1 MKKVLFFTQAV
12 MRQLQY
18 ITLFLFFVAD
28 VNAQSALSDYLTI
41 AEQNNPGL
49 KAKQE
54 EFEAAMQKIPQ
65 VSALADPELSVS
77 SFGQM
82 VETRVGQQ
90 MARLSLSQMFPWF
103 GTLKAQ
109 RHAAALSAQAI
120 YESYLDR
127 RNALNFNVRAAY
139 YSLYELDQS
148 IRLQEE
154 NLEILSTY
162 KTLATTRFQNGS
174 GKLTDA
180 LRVEIMINDLKTEI
194 NILTLKRK
202 PLQTAF
208 NNLLNRPADEAVI
221 VPTDVRQQQTM
232 TFSLDSML
240 TENPRLGELDR
251 KIAAAQAQELVALK
265 QGMPRLGLGFE
276 YIITARRPDMT
287 FEDNGRDAY
296 MPMLTVSLPVY
307 RKKYKAAVSEAKHMQ
322 QSFVERKT
330 ETENLLNTEYEMA
343 IFERNKSEQELNL
356 LDRQAAQT
364 QQVIDL
370 LLTGYGNSGADFEE
384 VLRMQQ
390 MLLKYEMDKVSAL
403 KDYCI
408 AEAKLIYLVAKNL

>member
-1 MKKVLFFTQAV
+1 
-12 MRQLQY
+12 
-18 ITLFLFFVAD
+18 
-28 VNAQSALSDYLTI
+28 
-41 AEQNNPGL
+41 
-49 KAKQE
+49 
-54 EFEAAMQKIPQ
+54 
-65 VSALADPELSVS
+65 
-77 SFGQM
+77 
-82 VETRVGQQ
+82 
-90 MARLSLSQMFPWF
+90 
-103 GTLKAQ
+103 
-109 RHAAALSAQAI
+109 
-120 YESYLDR
+120 
-127 RNALNFNVRAAY
+127 
-139 YSLYELDQS
+139 LYELDQS